1 MRRLVAFLPL
11 VVTLLVI
18 VPAGEANGHP
28 IVFDGGTASQ
38 RAQVVSA
45 LAVSSFD
52 WSVLPPITVHI
63 RTDSESFAIPGEV
76 WLDARLLDAGRFS
89 WGVVQHEF
97 AHEVDFLVLT
107 TTQRGFFQKFLGA
120 TTWCDI
126 TRELPH
132 SAYGCERFASTLA
145 WAFWQSRD
153 NCMRPESRRDES
165 AAVSPAAFRSA
176 IARIFPAARRL
187 SAAH

>member
-1 MRRLVAFLPL
+1 MRRLLALVPL
-11 VVTLLVI
+11 AATLLV
-18 VPAGEANGHP
+18 VAPTGHATGRP
-28 IVFDGGTASQ
+28 IVFDGGTASEH
-38 RAQVVSA
+38 AQVTSA

-52 WSVLPPITVHI
+52 WDVLPPITVHI
-63 RTDSESFAIPGEV
+63 QTDSESSAIPGEI

-107 TTQRGFFQKFLGA
+107 ASQRSVLQKLLGA
-120 TTWCDI
+120 KTWCDV

-145 WAFWQSRD
+145 WSFWQSRD

-176 IARIFPAARRL
+176 IARIFPVERRL
-187 SAAH
+187 SAAG

>member
-1 MRRLVAFLPL
+1 MRRLLAFLPL
-11 VVTLLVI
+11 AATLLVSAS
-18 VPAGEANGHP
+18 AGGAADPP

-38 RAQVVSA
+38 RVQVVSA
-45 LAVSSFD
+45 LAVSHFD
-52 WSVLPPITVHI
+52 WSILPRVTVHI
-63 RTDSESFAIPGEV
+63 APDSDSFAIPGEI

-107 TTQRGFFQKFLGA
+107 SQQRAFFQKLLGA
-120 TTWCDI
+120 RTWCDV

-145 WAFWQSRD
+145 WSFWRSRD
-153 NCMRPESRRDES
+153 NCMRPESRRDEA
-165 AAVSPAAFRSA
+165 AAVSPAVFTAA
-176 IARIFPAARRL
+176 IAQVLRPAALRL
-187 SAAH
+187 R